1 MDIPFGQC
9 EHFNQV
15 SLWKIMISCSVSN
28 NDKMTNDMS
37 MAYMFLLNNNNYQL
51 TQPNF
56 TKINIRC
63 YLMQTHE
70 QYK

>member
-1 MDIPFGQC
+1 
-9 EHFNQV
+9 
-15 SLWKIMISCSVSN
+15 MISCSVSN

>member
-1 MDIPFGQC
+1 
-9 EHFNQV
+9 
-15 SLWKIMISCSVSN
+15 MISCSVSN

-70 QYK
+70 QYKQNKYDLNLFINKLF